1 MIVRPLRYIWVG
13 FFSTIALLAL
23 LSLGI
28 GLVAGHIAAF
38 VTLIVG
44 LLLAGG
50 WRQYQ
55 LRRLVAWTREPMG
68 AALPEA
74 PGVWGEIFTEFDR
87 RARLTYELRDRQSA
101 ALQRFQDASH
111 AMPDGVLILSQED
124 AIEWLNLKAEKHFGL
139 DRRRDVGA
147 PLGNLVRDPE
157 FVAYL
162 QRQHRE
168 EPLLM
173 RSGRGGGLSL
183 QVQIIPFGDNQ
194 KLVLSRDISQIET
207 LETMRRDF
215 VANVSHELR
224 TPLTVIGG
232 FLETLITDL
241 DHLSRDEMLRYL
253 QLASEQSGRMQ
264 RLIEDLLTLSAL
276 ETGAPAP
283 VEERVDV
290 GALLQEIAQETAL
303 LSAGR
308 HQITLV
314 AEGGGVLRGSQKEL
328 HSAIANLASNAVRY
342 TPAGGHIEIGWR
354 RGEHGGE
361 CWVEDDGIG
370 IDAAHIP
377 RLTERFYRVD
387 RGRSRETGGTG
398 LGLAIVKHILTR
410 HQAELQIR
418 SEVGKGSRFLV
429 LFPPVRVCAC

>member
-13 FFSTIALLAL
+13 FFTTIALLAL
-23 LSLGI
+23 LSLGV
-28 GLVAGHIAAF
+28 GLVGGHIAAF

-87 RARLTYELRDRQSA
+87 RARLTYELRDRQAA

-194 KLVLSRDISQIET
+194 KLVLSSDISQIEK

-215 VANVSHELR
+215 VANVSHELK
-224 TPLTVIGG
+224 TPLSSIKA
-232 FLETLITDL
+232 FAETLRLGAIDDRGVNRKFLGQIETQTQLLEQQILDL
-241 DHLSRDEMLRYL
+241 LHLARVE
-253 QLASEQSGRMQ
+253 SGRTTFEMSAV
-264 RLIEDLLTLSAL
+264 DL
-276 ETGAPAP
+276 
-283 VEERVDV
+283 
-290 GALLQEIAQETAL
+290 
-303 LSAGR
+303 
-308 HQITLV
+308 
-314 AEGGGVLRGSQKEL
+314 
-328 HSAIANLASNAVRY
+328 NLAARECIERFRTEAVQR
-342 TPAGGHIEIGWR
+342 GLRHGIIEI
-354 RGEHGGE
+354 
-361 CWVEDDGIG
+361 
-370 IDAAHIP
+370 
-377 RLTERFYRVD
+377 
-387 RGRSRETGGTG
+387 
-398 LGLAIVKHILTR
+398 
-410 HQAELQIR
+410 
-418 SEVGKGSRFLV
+418 
-429 LFPPVRVCAC
+429 